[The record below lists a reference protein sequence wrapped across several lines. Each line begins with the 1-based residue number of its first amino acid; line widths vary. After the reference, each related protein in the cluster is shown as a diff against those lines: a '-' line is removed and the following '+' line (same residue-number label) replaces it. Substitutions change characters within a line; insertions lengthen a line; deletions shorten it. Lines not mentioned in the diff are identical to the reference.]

1 MMFKDVYQKTK
12 DTHQNYLKK
21 NLCAANVE
29 QKWSTWIDTA
39 HLIPKC
45 KVWGFV
51 MWLSEENF

>member
-1 MMFKDVYQKTK
+1 MFKDVYQKTK